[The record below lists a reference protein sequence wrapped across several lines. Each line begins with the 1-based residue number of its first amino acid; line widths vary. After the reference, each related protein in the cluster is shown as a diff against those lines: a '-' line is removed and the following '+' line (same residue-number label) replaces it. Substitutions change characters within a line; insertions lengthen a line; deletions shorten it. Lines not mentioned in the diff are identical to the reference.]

1 MPFDGVGYIS
11 SEPLHK
17 IDAVIDLLSTPDK
30 WCKGALRSHDGRYC
44 IRGAVMSVGA
54 TDVLE
59 PMILHAIGEVAGRRF
74 RRIESFNDYPNT
86 THDQVVA
93 VLQRARDNMAGGLG
107 RRGWLPSANPPATRS
122 WRDALP
128 GWLPSWGKS
137 AP

>member
-54 TDVLE
+54 TEALE

-86 THDQVVA
+86 THEQVVA
-93 VLQRARDNMAGGLG
+93 VLQRARDNMAGGLA
-107 RRGWLPSANPPATRS
+107 RRAWLPSGSPPASRS
-122 WRDALP
+122 WRDALLV
-128 GWLPSWGKS
+128 WLPSWSK
-137 AP
+137 

>member
-11 SEPLHK
+11 NEPLHK
-17 IDAVIDLLSTPDK
+17 IDAVIDLLSTPNK

-59 PMILHAIGEVAGRRF
+59 PAILQAIGEVAGRRF

-86 THDQVVA
+86 THEQVVA
-93 VLQRARDNMAGGLG
+93 VLQRARDHLTGGLG
-107 RRGWLPSANPPATRS
+107 RAAWLPVAGAPAETS
-122 WRDALP
+122 WRCKWL
-128 GWLPSWGKS
+128 GWLPSWAK
-137 AP
+137 

>member
-11 SEPLHK
+11 SEPLRK
-17 IDAVIDLLSTPDK
+17 IDAVMDLLSTPDK

-59 PMILHAIGEVAGRRF
+59 PVILQAIGEVAGRRF

-86 THDQVVA
+86 THEQVVA
-93 VLQRARDNMAGGLG
+93 VLQRARHNMACGVG
-107 RRGWLPSANPPATRS
+107 RTWRPSPSPAPAS
-122 WRDALP
+122 WRGALL
-128 GWLPSWGKS
+128 GWFPNWGK
-137 AP
+137 

>member
-11 SEPLHK
+11 TEPMRK

-54 TDVLE
+54 TDLLE
-59 PMILHAIGEVAGRRF
+59 PAILQAIGEVAGRRF

-86 THDQVVA
+86 THEQVVA
-93 VLQRARDNMAGGLG
+93 VLHRARDNMAGGIARTTWVPRDG
-107 RRGWLPSANPPATRS
+107 RSAPVAWRSTLRS
-122 WRDALP
+122 WFGL
-128 GWLPSWGKS
+128 G
-137 AP
+137 

>member
-11 SEPLHK
+11 AEPLHK

-54 TDVLE
+54 TDALE
-59 PMILHAIGEVAGRRF
+59 PMILQAIGEVAGRRF

-86 THDQVVA
+86 THEQVVT
-93 VLQRARDNMAGGLG
+93 VLNRTRDNMAGGFA
-107 RRGWLPSANPPATRS
+107 RRAWLPPGNLPATAS
-122 WRDALP
+122 WRDMLRR
-128 GWLPSWGKS
+128 WLPSWAK
-137 AP
+137 

>member
-1 MPFDGVGYIS
+1 MPFDGIGYIS

-54 TDVLE
+54 TDALE
-59 PMILHAIGEVAGRRF
+59 PVILHAIGEVAGRRF

-86 THDQVVA
+86 THEQIVA
-93 VLQRARDNMAGGLG
+93 VLHRARRRPPPQGVAAEPRRAGADNLARHSIRLVPKLG
-107 RRGWLPSANPPATRS
+107 
-122 WRDALP
+122 
-128 GWLPSWGKS
+128 
-137 AP
+137 